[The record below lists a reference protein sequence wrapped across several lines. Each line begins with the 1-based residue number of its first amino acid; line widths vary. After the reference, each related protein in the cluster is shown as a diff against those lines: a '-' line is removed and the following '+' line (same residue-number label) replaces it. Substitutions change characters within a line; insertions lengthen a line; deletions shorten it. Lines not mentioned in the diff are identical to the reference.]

1 MEFAFPNTKTY
12 YKYVIVF
19 KVWTDDAFL
28 QVLIKERAFKK
39 RNDYSLL
46 QIYRI
51 KSSGSMF

>member
-28 QVLIKERAFKK
+28 QFLIKERAFKK
-39 RNDYSLL
+39 HNDYSLP
-46 QIYRI
+46 Q
-51 KSSGSMF
+51 S

>member
-19 KVWTDDAFL
+19 KVWTNDAFL

-39 RNDYSLL
+39 RDYSLP
-46 QIYRI
+46 QSYRI
-51 KSSGSMF
+51 ESSGSMF